1 MNARRAIF
9 MDRDGTINEMVYDE
23 THGLLDSPRR
33 PEQVTLVP
41 GAAAFIRQAH
51 AAGCLVVVVSNQPGV
66 AKGTLTMP
74 ELDAVNQRLAELL
87 ALEGARWDAI
97 RCCPHHP
104 SGRPGSTSSL
114 VRRCDCRKPQP
125 GLLVQ
130 AAAELDIDLP
140 QSWMIGDGLVDIQA
154 GRRAGCRT
162 LLLANLKIAEIERFH
177 RMDDAMPNAVC
188 RNYAEAATQLW
199 GTVPAGQDEGHTP

>member
-1 MNARRAIF
+1 MNKRRAIF

-33 PEQVTLVP
+33 PEQVALVP
-41 GAAAFIRQAH
+41 GVAPFIRQAH

-66 AKGTLTMP
+66 AKGTLTMA
-74 ELDAVNQRLAELL
+74 ELEAVNQRLAELL
-87 ALEGARWDAI
+87 ACEGARWDAI

-104 SGRPGSTSSL
+104 SGRPGCVAPF
-114 VRRCDCRKPQP
+114 VRDCDCRKPQP

-130 AAAELDIDLP
+130 AAAELDIDLT

-177 RMDDAMPNAVC
+177 RMEDAMPDAVC
-188 RNYAEAATQLW
+188 RNYSEAVAQLW
-199 GTVPAGQDEGHTP
+199 GPAPRGQKEGQTP